1 MGIESGFGNIDS
13 NVGVVLDFR
22 FVLCSHG
29 LLVFLVTPPCR
40 YEIALRLWQLFELNR
55 KVPSGF
61 LLWGDMKVYSVKER
75 AMSRRQGKRFF
86 PIPAHGQEW
95 ESPC

>member
-29 LLVFLVTPPCR
+29 LLVFLVTPPCK

-75 AMSRRQGKRFF
+75 GEVPKARKTIF
-86 PIPAHGQEW
+86 PIPVHGQEW

>member
-13 NVGVVLDFR
+13 NVGVILDFH

-29 LLVFLVTPPCR
+29 LLVFLVTPPCK

-75 AMSRRQGKRFF
+75 AKSRR
-86 PIPAHGQEW
+86 
-95 ESPC
+95 